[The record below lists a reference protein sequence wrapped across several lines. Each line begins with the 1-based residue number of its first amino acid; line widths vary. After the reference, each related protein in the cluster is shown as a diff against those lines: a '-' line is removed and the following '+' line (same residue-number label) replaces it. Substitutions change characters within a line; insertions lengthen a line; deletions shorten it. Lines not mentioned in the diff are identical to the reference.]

1 MIGGTTESQKIFSRA
16 HHSRCLAA
24 SLCCCD
30 FRLGR
35 APHSS
40 GSQSHTDRG
49 IHSRRSLLELNV
61 TELKQWQQLLCL
73 PFYASSLTRLQL
85 FSAAPHM
92 LKSINCHLHI
102 TGHVSVCTQTHKCVS
117 PSYFISEFN
126 LCASFAIIKQK
137 R

>member
-1 MIGGTTESQKIFSRA
+1 MVGGTTESQKIFSRA

-35 APHSS
+35 APHST

-49 IHSRRSLLELNV
+49 VHSRAQGQSLLDLNV
-61 TELKQWQQLLCL
+61 TELKQWQQLLSL
-73 PFYASSLTRLQL
+73 PFYASPLTRLPL

-92 LKSINCHLHI
+92 IKSNFTVICTLQAMYQSVPRHTNVFLHH
-102 TGHVSVCTQTHKCVS
+102 TL
-117 PSYFISEFN
+117 YLN
-126 LCASFAIIKQK
+126 LIYVLVLP
-137 R
+137 